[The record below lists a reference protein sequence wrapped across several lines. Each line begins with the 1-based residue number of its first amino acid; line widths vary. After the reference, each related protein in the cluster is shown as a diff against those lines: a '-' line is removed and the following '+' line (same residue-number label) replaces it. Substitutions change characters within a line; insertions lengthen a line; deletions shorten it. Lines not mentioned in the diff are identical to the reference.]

1 MSPAEHE
8 TLVVNGWLIV
18 AHPLFLDALEDLT
31 AQAETLAA
39 KDPAGYTRKKVT
51 KRLVA
56 IRKLAFGDI
65 PADPAS
71 PAFRQGSTLGAEHS
85 HWFRAKFFQQYRL
98 FFRYHQASQ
107 VIVLAWVNDDHTL
120 RAYESP
126 NDAYRTFRRML
137 DAGNPP
143 TSWNELLEQAMAA
156 QARLDGLTRHAAT
169 DPG

>member
-1 MSPAEHE
+1 VSSAELE

-31 AQAETLAA
+31 AQVEKLAE
-39 KDPAGYTRKKVT
+39 KDPVGYRHKKVT
-51 KRLVA
+51 KRLAA
-56 IRKLAFGDI
+56 IRKLAFEDI

-71 PAFRQGSTLGAEHS
+71 PAFRQGSTLGADHS

-98 FFRYHQASQ
+98 FFRYHQASR
-107 VIVLAWVNDDHTL
+107 VIVLAWVNDDDTL
-120 RAYESP
+120 RAYEST

-143 TSWNELLEQAMAA
+143 TTWSELLKQAMAA
-156 QARLDGLTRHAAT
+156 QGQLQALTH
-169 DPG
+169 DPNPEFE